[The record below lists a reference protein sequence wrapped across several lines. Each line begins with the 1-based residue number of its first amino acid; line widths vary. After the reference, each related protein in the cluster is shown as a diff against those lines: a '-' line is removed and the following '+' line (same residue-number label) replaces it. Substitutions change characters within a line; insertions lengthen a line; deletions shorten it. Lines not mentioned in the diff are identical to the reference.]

1 MVSRFT
7 ERDNVRDRARG
18 QSASYAPT
26 TRNQRREP
34 NRFVQ
39 GVKNF
44 GNDARQMGSDFSG
57 ALQNNP
63 VTNTIQK
70 GVNYGREKM
79 LPGLVGAGLAGMK
92 HVFNNQIM
100 HGQNRNYFGG
110 NMLHDKIPDN
120 VRESMMTQKDQDF
133 YDKYTN
139 LASMTQDNEKRNEYL
154 KTAESARKNSQNTA
168 RLNYALSQVDDNS
181 DNEYMNST
189 GLPSYSQDLFGEGQG
204 RLNMDAFREAMGRGE
219 GILGGLSE
227 EDRNGEVIDSY
238 SQQTFRPN
246 MADVAGP
253 GSGPIF
259 YDRSEELED
268 YEDDPNSPRPRQED
282 NYVEDDFGA
291 FYTDENTLAEPNP
304 MPFDDSNREQ
314 GIMDQQYQ
322 SPIGPRDNPFRRPNM
337 MDVSGRGINRGLFPY
352 PGYNDPVNIEQF
364 GRGEIPYGFDYN
376 QSNKDRVDNYR
387 LDQILGR
394 MRPEEE
400 VEEEVGIFSAR
411 DR

>member
-133 YDKYTN
+133 YDKYMM
-139 LASMTQDNEKRNEYL
+139 LAEREQDRTRKDEYLATAKTAKRN
-154 KTAESARKNSQNTA
+154 AQNTG
-168 RLNYALSQVDDNS
+168 RLNYALSQIDP
-181 DNEYMNST
+181 DNEYINSA

-204 RLNMDAFREAMGRGE
+204 RLNMDAFRDAMGIENLDMDITSQFDVERAREEGRAGKFPYSPNDFSSDVGENGNFLMEEGYTDIAAQNDINKLE
-219 GILGGLSE
+219 GIIAGKYAEDNLPFDQKIGLPE
-227 EDRNGEVIDSY
+227 GELNNDDKLALEAVL
-238 SQQTFRPN
+238 
-246 MADVAGP
+246 
-253 GSGPIF
+253 
-259 YDRSEELED
+259 RSEEYQNAAKNLD
-268 YEDDPNSPRPRQED
+268 YYKMKEMLDPYMDTDDMTSLL
-282 NYVEDDFGA
+282 YG
-291 FYTDENTLAEPNP
+291 
-304 MPFDDSNREQ
+304 SN
-314 GIMDQQYQ
+314 
-322 SPIGPRDNPFRRPNM
+322 
-337 MDVSGRGINRGLFPY
+337 
-352 PGYNDPVNIEQF
+352 
-364 GRGEIPYGFDYN
+364 
-376 QSNKDRVDNYR
+376 
-387 LDQILGR
+387 
-394 MRPEEE
+394 
-400 VEEEVGIFSAR
+400 
-411 DR
+411 